1 MSNRRSPWL
10 TLVSLLVYAFLYAP
24 IAVLMVYAFNSSRTN
39 IVFEGLVN
47 QGPCGPF
54 YWFCRL
60 SNNHEVLSA
69 ARNTLTIALTSTLAS
84 TIIGTMAALALQ
96 RYHFPAKTFSEVSLY
111 IPIVIPE
118 IVMGIGILV
127 LFGALFR
134 WLNPLLEPIFRQLNS
149 TTLTWLANA
158 LNRTVVE
165 WTNTIVFA
173 ALNDLLGWSLHWSP
187 LVLRL
192 EPLTLGLGTVIVSH
206 IAFSIPFVTLVV
218 RARLHGFDKAVEEAA
233 MDLGANEWI
242 TFWRV
247 TLPMIMP
254 GVLSGALLAF
264 TLSLDD
270 FVITFFTNGPGSTTL
285 PIYIYGLLRRI
296 ITPEVNA
303 LSTVWI
309 FIVFAALL
317 LTQRLQNREA

>member
-1 MSNRRSPWL
+1 MARLYDHHTPMSNRRSPWL

-69 ARNTLTIALTSTLAS
+69 AGNTLTIALTSTIAS

-127 LFGALFR
+127 LFSALFR
-134 WLNPLLEPIFRQLNS
+134 WLNGALSLEGDRR
-149 TTLTWLANA
+149 LA
-158 LNRTVVE
+158 
-165 WTNTIVFA
+165 
-173 ALNDLLGWSLHWSP
+173 
-187 LVLRL
+187 
-192 EPLTLGLGTVIVSH
+192 LGLGTVIVSH

-233 MDLGANEWI
+233 MDLGANEWV

-247 TLPMIMP
+247 TLPMIAP
-254 GVLSGALLAF
+254 GVLSGAMLAF

-309 FIVFAALL
+309 FVVLVALL
-317 LTQRLQNREA
+317 ATQWLQNAEDPYRAVRVLVRALSPLFRWLRPNR